1 MRRRSRKAALALDPW
16 HQQIADFVK
25 SKPVGAAFTTAE
37 VLDRLGVDESHR
49 ERSHE
54 MRVENVLRELR
65 WMKAHEL
72 EYLETYAPRGR
83 PGCGGLVQAI
93 DYCDRPIPLPEWA
106 SCALLTIDLSARS
119 RGLSRYVGGRDVAGP
134 LRSDYLLPMP
144 SAFRLPSGSS
154 ARS

>member
-1 MRRRSRKAALALDPW
+1 MKAEEYHAAEEQEGRLALDPW

-72 EYLETYAPRGR
+72 EYLETYHAAWEAGMWTA
-83 PGCGGLVQAI
+83 LYQA
-93 DYCDRPIPLPEWA
+93 IPLPTWPIPRPEWVTA
-106 SCALLTIDLSARS
+106 PC
-119 RGLSRYVGGRDVAGP
+119 
-134 LRSDYLLPMP
+134 
-144 SAFRLPSGSS
+144 
-154 ARS
+154 